1 MSFVA
6 PRRRKPPA
14 LILALFV
21 YGLVV
26 AVTPLLHHD
35 FECHERMPGHCVACL
50 ATPMATG
57 AAHVA
62 PDAAPSFVDVGRV
75 EAPTPSVPE
84 SPDPEAG
91 QGRSPPL

>member
-1 MSFVA
+1 
-6 PRRRKPPA
+6 
-14 LILALFV
+14 
-21 YGLVV
+21 
-26 AVTPLLHHD
+26 
-35 FECHERMPGHCVACL
+35 
-50 ATPMATG
+50 MATG